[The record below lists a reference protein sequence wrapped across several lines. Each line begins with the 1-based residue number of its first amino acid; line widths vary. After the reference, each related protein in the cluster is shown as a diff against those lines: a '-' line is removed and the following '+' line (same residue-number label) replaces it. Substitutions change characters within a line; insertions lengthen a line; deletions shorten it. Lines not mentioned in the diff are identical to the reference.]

1 MEHLL
6 CFSNFEISRYVDSPI
21 LEDFVEFS
29 YSNMSQLNET
39 SLDKNEIAV
48 VFIFGLGRTYD
59 YGYNWE

>member
-6 CFSNFEISRYVDSPI
+6 SFSYFEISRYVDSPI

-39 SLDKNEIAV
+39 SLDKIEILAA
-48 VFIFGLGRTYD
+48 FNLGRTYN
-59 YGYNWE
+59 YGYDWE

>member
-29 YSNMSQLNET
+29 YSNMSQFNET
-39 SLDKNEIAV
+39 SLDKIEIVA